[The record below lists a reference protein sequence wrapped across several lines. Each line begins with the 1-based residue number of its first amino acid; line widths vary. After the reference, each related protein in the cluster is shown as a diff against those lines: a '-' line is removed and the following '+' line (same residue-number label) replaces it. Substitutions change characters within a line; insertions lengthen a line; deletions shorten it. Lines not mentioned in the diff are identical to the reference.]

1 MNNRIKE
8 LGLQAADWLD
18 DQEPVNTAH
27 AMQLYQEKFAEL
39 IVKECIEI
47 CNNTNN
53 AGYLNGVVAGEKIKK
68 HFGVEE

>member
-18 DQEPVNTAH
+18 DQESVNTAH

-39 IVKECIEI
+39 IVRECVDVADEVSMDDTI
-47 CNNTNN
+47 
-53 AGYLNGVVAGEKIKK
+53 GYALLE